1 MPNENMQ
8 GQDLRGM
15 LADSMLKG
23 YNMPMRPP
31 AGMNRQARPMDSR
44 QMLAKGMQ
52 YMDPRQGLLYRGASA
67 GADKLQQAILAL
79 MELIQSGQEDFEKGY
94 KPGMRLR

>member
-23 YNMPMRPP
+23 YNMPIQPS
-31 AGMNRQARPMDSR
+31 GQARPMDSR

>member
-1 MPNENMQ
+1 MQ

-23 YNMPMRPP
+23 YNMPMQPSGQP
-31 AGMNRQARPMDSR
+31 SAMDSR
-44 QMLAKGMQ
+44 RMLAKGMQ
-52 YMDPRQGLLYRGASA
+52 SMDPRQGLLYRGASA

-79 MELIQSGQEDFEKGY
+79 MELIQSGQKSFEKGY
-94 KPGMRLR
+94 KSGMRLR

>member
-1 MPNENMQ
+1 MQ

-31 AGMNRQARPMDSR
+31 RQPSAMDSR
-44 QMLAKGMQ
+44 RMLAKGMQ
-52 YMDPRQGLLYRGASA
+52 SMDPRQGLLYRGASA